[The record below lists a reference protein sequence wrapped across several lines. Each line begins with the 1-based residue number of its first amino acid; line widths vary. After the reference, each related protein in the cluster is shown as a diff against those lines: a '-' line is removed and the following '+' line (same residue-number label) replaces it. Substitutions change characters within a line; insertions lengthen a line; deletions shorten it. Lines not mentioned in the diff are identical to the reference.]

1 MEHTSDSSSEDSDN
15 ELQFASPND
24 PIANMKR
31 KQRLDQFLSQQE
43 SSISNYSSEDDTT
56 PIACNNYKK
65 KGHKKSYSYYIY
77 SPRS

>member
-1 MEHTSDSSSEDSDN
+1 MERPSDSSSEDSDN

-24 PIANMKR
+24 SIANKKR
-31 KQRLDQFLSQQE
+31 KIKLAQFLSQQE
-43 SSISNYSSEDDTT
+43 SSIYSSEDDTT

-65 KGHKKSYSYYIY
+65 KGHKKSNSYFIY